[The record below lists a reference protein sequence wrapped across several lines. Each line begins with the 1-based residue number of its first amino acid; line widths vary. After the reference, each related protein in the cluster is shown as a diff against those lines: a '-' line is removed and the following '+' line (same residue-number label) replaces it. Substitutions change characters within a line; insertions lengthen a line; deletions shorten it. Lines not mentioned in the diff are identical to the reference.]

1 LRGRN
6 TRSSVHPGA
15 PVPLHRA
22 MVPTLT
28 AGSGGEGIEM
38 AWWQVVLLVLFL
50 GVVAYYT
57 VKVIRPR
64 K

>member
-1 LRGRN
+1 
-6 TRSSVHPGA
+6 
-15 PVPLHRA
+15 